1 MPQVKKEP
9 SWLDG
14 EARRAGKLVKS
25 GLSVNNPSARKNK
38 AVNPNIPPRSL
49 KGFRIRGDFQQ
60 RFDELAAREKHLSGK
75 KGPDLMEEALEML
88 FHKYDKQSSL

>member
-1 MPQVKKEP
+1 MSQSHKEP

-14 EARRAGKLVKS
+14 EDSRAVERLKS
-25 GLSVNNPSARKNK
+25 GQRVNNPSARKKK
-38 AVNPNIPPRSL
+38 AVDPKIPMRSL

-60 RFDELAAREKHLSGK
+60 RFDELAAREKYLSGK

-88 FHKYDKQSSL
+88 FRKYDKK